1 MLHRHPALLLLLAT
15 LLPITGEA
23 DIFRCVGEN
32 GELSFSQTPCPNSKV
47 TVQASSER
55 RSDEPSDCEYAHRFA
70 LATAREMKAGK
81 DSSTVFDHYGG
92 LNALSRGSVSLVSY
106 VYQYRTNDEVS
117 AARIAAL
124 SVAKCQARSFGDVSC
139 EELPGSFTSRI
150 GGCKQ
155 RADNVSSAMPFIEV
169 KPPRVVVAPQESRSS
184 QQAAHRAARAKEKQQ
199 REECRNR
206 IRPQIDRINSQMRS
220 GYSASRGI
228 RLRERRRDLEQRLR
242 EC

>member
-1 MLHRHPALLLLLAT
+1 MPKHHLVPLLMLTFAWPL
-15 LLPITGEA
+15 TGVA
-23 DIFRCVGEN
+23 DIFKCMGEN
-32 GELSFSQTPCPNSKV
+32 GELSFSQTPCPNGKV
-47 TVQASSER
+47 TVQVSSGR
-55 RSDEPSDCEYAHRFA
+55 RSDEPGNCDYAHRFA

-92 LNALSRGSVSLVSY
+92 LSALSRGTVSLVSY

-124 SVAKCQARSFGDVSC
+124 SVAKCQAGSFGDLSC

-155 RADNVSSAMPFIEV
+155 RADNVSAAVPFIEV
-169 KPPRVVVAPQESRSS
+169 KPTGAVVARSESRSS
-184 QQAAHRAARAKEKQQ
+184 QQAAHRAARAEEEQQ
-199 REECRNR
+199 REECRDR
-206 IRPQIDRINSQMRS
+206 TRSQVDRINSQMRS
-220 GYSASRGI
+220 GYTSSRGI
-228 RLRERRRDLEQRLR
+228 SLRSRRRDLEQRLR

>member
-23 DIFRCVGEN
+23 EIFRCVGEN

-47 TVQASSER
+47 TVQASSR
-55 RSDEPSDCEYAHRFA
+55 RRDDESGDCEYAHRFA
-70 LATAREMKAGK
+70 LATAREMKAGN
-81 DSSTVFDHYGG
+81 DSSTVFDRYGG
-92 LNALSRGSVSLVSY
+92 LNALSRGSVSLISY
-106 VYQYRTNDEVS
+106 VYQYRTNNEVS

-150 GGCKQ
+150 GACKQ
-155 RADNVSSAMPFIEV
+155 RADNVSAAVPFVEET
-169 KPPRVVVAPQESRSS
+169 PTGAVVARSESRSL
-184 QQAAHRAARAKEKQQ
+184 QRAAYRAARAEEKQQ
-199 REECRNR
+199 REECRDR
-206 IRPQIDRINSQMRS
+206 TRSQINRINSQMRS
-220 GYSASRGI
+220 GYTSSRGI
-228 RLRERRRDLEQRLR
+228 SLRSRRRDLEQRLR